1 MYIRVYCS
9 YGRIRVYVLVS
20 ISCMCVVLCLC
31 SVLLPKYICAYV
43 GETVTL
49 VYIVCYC
56 LVGNFPEVSSPKFSV
71 FRFNPQTYYLQ
82 TSIHAL
88 LHRIFVRTKTNKWL
102 FLTKWGNFFLWKVSA
117 TWHLFCL

>member
-20 ISCMCVVLCLC
+20 ISRMCVVLCLC

-43 GETVTL
+43 GESVTL

-56 LVGNFPEVSSPKFSV
+56 LVGNFPEVLSPSSLSFG
-71 FRFNPQTYYLQ
+71 
-82 TSIHAL
+82 SIHKHTICKLQFMLYCIASL
-88 LHRIFVRTKTNKWL
+88 
-102 FLTKWGNFFLWKVSA
+102 
-117 TWHLFCL
+117 